1 MRCINCEFE
10 HDNKFCPNCGESL
23 EARKITFRHFFNEAF
38 STISNMDRGF
48 LFNVKNLFLNPN
60 RTVHD
65 YINGKRKNIFNPLS
79 FLIIAISVYLV
90 IDSLFVT
97 ESVSDGM
104 DTKLYS
110 IGYEA
115 GRFIALYYKYFWISS
130 ILWLSISTRL
140 LFGKYNFAEHLAINS
155 FVVGQSTLVGLISFL
170 IFRNELIFDPLVYIS
185 IFWITY
191 EIFKERKRDAGALVL
206 VLLSMF
212 LFFTQLVIIL
222 ILIGVIRSWEYIS

>member
-1 MRCINCEFE
+1 MKCINCGFE
-10 HDNKFCPNCGESL
+10 HGDKFCPNCGERSEL
-23 EARKITFRHFFNEAF
+23 RKITFNSVFCESF
-38 STISNMDRGF
+38 STLTNMDRGF
-48 LFNVKNLFLNPN
+48 LFNVKNLFLNPSG
-60 RTVHD
+60 TVHD

-79 FLIIAISVYLV
+79 FLIIAISIYLL

-97 ESVSDGM
+97 ESVSDG
-104 DTKLYS
+104 DDSKFYS

-140 LFGKYNFAEHLAINS
+140 LFRKYNFAEHLAINS
-155 FVVGQSTLVGLISFL
+155 FVVGQSTLVGIISFL

-191 EIFKERKRDAGALVL
+191 EIFKERKRDSSAFVL
-206 VLLSMF
+206 VLISMF
-212 LFFTQLVIIL
+212 FFFVQMIIVIT
-222 ILIGVIRSWEYIS
+222 LIGVIRSWEYIS